1 MPSTDCL
8 RTLLP
13 SLIHPISRNHHGSKR
28 KKRETPL
35 PTKRPMSDV
44 TTEPPLSPEERS
56 IVKGYGG
63 WTAFM
68 QSFLLKPWEND
79 DVEEAKAILKGL
91 AVGE

>member
-8 RTLLP
+8 Q
-13 SLIHPISRNHHGSKR
+13 
-28 KKRETPL
+28 
-35 PTKRPMSDV
+35 
-44 TTEPPLSPEERS
+44 PPLSPEERS

-68 QSFLLKPWEND
+68 QSFLLKPWKND